1 MLLGHLWG
9 CRFGAG
15 LGLRTQGGVR
25 RSSRS
30 HHRPLEYW
38 RNEKKVY
45 TVRDHT
51 SAPLPTSAHNLASPS
66 TVDHIRQ
73 QVAACIAPTRGTA
86 TGESGCSSNLS
97 EFGVACGRPADDG
110 PLRGADAVASVASAR
125 QLGGAAAG
133 CTQEEEG
140 PAAEGPQEDVPPVQ
154 VVQIAH
160 RTSQMMCQAAKL
172 A

>member
-66 TVDHIRQ
+66 TVDISGNKSQH
-73 QVAACIAPTRGTA
+73 ALPPRG
-86 TGESGCSSNLS
+86 GLQ
-97 EFGVACGRPADDG
+97 
-110 PLRGADAVASVASAR
+110 LAS
-125 QLGGAAAG
+125 LDAAA
-133 CTQEEEG
+133 T
-140 PAAEGPQEDVPPVQ
+140 
-154 VVQIAH
+154 
-160 RTSQMMCQAAKL
+160 
-172 A
+172 